1 VTSSINSSRGTDGE
15 LMPDESNTNSVQET
29 RSKQRLQTFANFSG
43 HVIKTKT
50 IDNRISGSL
59 PSCLKIDYD
68 LYTLFTSLLI
78 LLRVSLS
85 LYFATSL
92 YLVVFCFMFVI
103 CLMIFKI
110 SC

>member
-1 VTSSINSSRGTDGE
+1 MTSSINSSRGTDVE

-68 LYTLFTSLLI
+68 LYTLFN
-78 LLRVSLS
+78 LS
-85 LYFATSL
+85 LYFSE
-92 YLVVFCFMFVI
+92 YRLVCI
-103 CLMIFKI
+103 LQRAYI
-110 SC
+110 